1 MIYLIGIISSFLSG
15 MGIGGGSIF
24 ILFSL
29 LLNAL
34 DLNKCRTYN
43 LAMFV
48 FIGIAIALNKFS
60 NIKKNKKQY
69 TIAIIVISIGTI
81 IGFILNKIISEN
93 SIKTIFYLLLLV
105 IGIYEI
111 ISSLKNI
118 KLDKNNNMKGEN

>member
-1 MIYLIGIISSFLSG
+1 MIYIIGIISSFLSG

-69 TIAIIVISIGTI
+69 IIAIIVISIGTI
-81 IGFILNKIISEN
+81 IGFLLNKIISEN
-93 SIKTIFYLLLLV
+93 SIKTVFYLFLLA

>member
-1 MIYLIGIISSFLSG
+1 MIYLIGIVSSFLSG

-69 TIAIIVISIGTI
+69 IIAIIVISIGTI
-81 IGFILNKIISEN
+81 IGFLLNKIISEN
-93 SIKTIFYLLLLV
+93 SIKIVFYLFLLV

>member
-1 MIYLIGIISSFLSG
+1 MIYIIGIISSFLSG

-69 TIAIIVISIGTI
+69 IIAIIVISIGTI
-81 IGFILNKIISEN
+81 IGFLLNKIISEN
-93 SIKTIFYLLLLV
+93 SIKTIFYLFLLV

-111 ISSLKNI
+111 ISSLKNM